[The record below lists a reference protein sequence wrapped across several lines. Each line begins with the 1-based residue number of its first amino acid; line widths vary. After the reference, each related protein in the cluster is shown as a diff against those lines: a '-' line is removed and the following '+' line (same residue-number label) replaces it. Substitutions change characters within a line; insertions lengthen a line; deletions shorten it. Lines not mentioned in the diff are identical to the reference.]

1 MTSTPT
7 ARRLEAIT
15 ALTGHFAPLV
25 NVPGTQAEL
34 VEAVAALRPLG
45 RSARWT
51 DSIDAW
57 VRLIGEKFEVAP
69 AWALHQPAVWACNAA

>member
-7 ARRLEAIT
+7 ARRLAAIT
-15 ALTGHFAPLV
+15 AVIDTFAPLV
-25 NVPGTQAEL
+25 NVPATQAQL
-34 VEAVAALRPLG
+34 TSAVIALRPLG

-51 DSIDAW
+51 DAIDAW
-57 VRLIGEKFEVAP
+57 VRLIGEKFEQAP